1 MRTPRLLRAR
11 VPLGGEKKI
20 WDRLAVFAVEG
31 IPTRDLERRP
41 SAYFRY
47 CVDAS
52 CAEQIGEL
60 SSTVF
65 VHHICPVERYLCRC
79 LNAIWLITK
88 LTPRSESISAK
99 YFEELC

>member
-65 VHHICPVERYLCRC
+65 VHHICPVE
-79 LNAIWLITK
+79 
-88 LTPRSESISAK
+88 ISLSVPKCNLAHNK
-99 YFEELC
+99 IDTEK

>member
-47 CVDAS
+47 CVDA
-52 CAEQIGEL
+52 L

-65 VHHICPVERYLCRC
+65 VQHICPLERYLCRC
-79 LNAIWLITK
+79 LNAIWLTTK
-88 LTPRSESISAK
+88 LTPGSESISAK
-99 YFEELC
+99 YFKELC